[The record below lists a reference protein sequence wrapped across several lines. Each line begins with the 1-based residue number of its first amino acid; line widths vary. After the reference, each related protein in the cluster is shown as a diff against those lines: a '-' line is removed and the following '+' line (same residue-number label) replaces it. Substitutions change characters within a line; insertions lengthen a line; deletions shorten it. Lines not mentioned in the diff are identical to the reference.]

1 MLSRYEKSRGEGKR
15 EGATRNWQAARE
27 LLLRADP
34 CEEEKWGEVGL
45 ESTQK
50 AGLYN
55 LHVAETCI
63 TGFLLRTLA
72 CMGVW
77 LQSPALL
84 SLNGNR
90 QWGLWPLMQL
100 VVGLRQV
107 S

>member
-50 AGLYN
+50 AG
-55 LHVAETCI
+55 
-63 TGFLLRTLA
+63 
-72 CMGVW
+72 
-77 LQSPALL
+77 
-84 SLNGNR
+84 
-90 QWGLWPLMQL
+90 
-100 VVGLRQV
+100 
-107 S
+107 